1 MDKFLQQIVNANNSF
16 LETKLDN
23 YGEELWKWME
33 DRFQIYAAWQHPKI
47 WMNNVTIKSTGEGTI
62 DLAVKFF
69 IDNVK
74 LKQCQRGNRIRSE
87 VHGEIVS

>member
-1 MDKFLQQIVNANNSF
+1 M
-16 LETKLDN
+16 
-23 YGEELWKWME
+23 
-33 DRFQIYAAWQHPKI
+33 
-47 WMNNVTIKSTGEGTI
+47 TIKSTGEGTI

-74 LKQCQRGNRIRSE
+74 LKQCQRGNRICSE

>member
-47 WMNNVTIKSTGEGTI
+47 WRCTVTNDLIFLKETGDSYTGDRRKITW
-62 DLAVKFF
+62 
-69 IDNVK
+69 
-74 LKQCQRGNRIRSE
+74 
-87 VHGEIVS
+87 GENPH